1 MKQIFFM
8 VTAFLWVLSAG
19 AQAQDNKTG
28 TEEGK
33 GQKIIIK
40 KIIRTD
46 GTEMTETEIKALAE
60 EELKNAGAN
69 GQKREVRVF
78 VTDGGQKEEI
88 LMDDD
93 KRVIVIKGDASHAG
107 KCMAEA
113 KACCAKAKMT
123 CDPEKAVLG
132 VVLREVGGDNGAAI
146 ERVFEGTGASK
157 AGLKEGDII
166 LKIDGKKVTDVESAV
181 AALSGHKIN
190 DQIRIVYLRSGE
202 SEKTNVTMGKCTEEM
217 CMPSWNHMNS
227 FGNGL
232 SKELDLKMREQ
243 IKEGAS
249 EIKEEAIKLKEL
261 ARELKKEI
269 EMEMRTE
276 EGSNPSISESLEL
289 RYLAGY
295 PNPSQGQ
302 LKVQYSGNK
311 GPIQVSVIDLN
322 GKELYSEKVPEFNG
336 KYEKEINLEHT
347 KGTVILKITQG
358 EKSIQ
363 EKIIVE

>member
-1 MKQIFFM
+1 MKQIIFM
-8 VTAFLWVLSAG
+8 LASILWVLSVDT
-19 AQAQDNKTG
+19 QAQDNKTA

-40 KIIRTD
+40 KIIRSD
-46 GTEMTETEIKALAE
+46 GREMTETEIKALAE
-60 EELKNAGAN
+60 EELKNAGAD
-69 GQKREVRVF
+69 GEKREVRVF
-78 VTDGGQKEEI
+78 VTEGGQREEI
-88 LMDDD
+88 VLDDD
-93 KRVIVIKGDASHAG
+93 KRVIVIKGDGKNAG

-132 VVLREVGGDNGAAI
+132 VVLREAGGDNGATI
-146 ERVFEGTGASK
+146 DRVFDGSGADK

-166 LKIDGKKVTDVESAV
+166 LKIDNKKITDVESAIEV
-181 AALSGHKIN
+181 LSGHKIN
-190 DQIRIVYLRSGE
+190 DQVRIVYLRSGE
-202 SEKTNVTMGKCTEEM
+202 SEKTNVTLGKCTEEM
-217 CMPSWNHMNS
+217 CMPSWKSMNS
-227 FGNGL
+227 IGNEI
-232 SKELDLKMREQ
+232 SRDIDVKMREQ
-243 IKEGAS
+243 IKEGTS
-249 EIKEEAIKLKEL
+249 EIKEEALKLKEL

-276 EGSNPSISESLEL
+276 DNSGPSVSESLEL

-322 GKELYSEKVPEFNG
+322 GKELYSEKVPDFNG
-336 KYEKEINLEHT
+336 KYEREINLEHT